1 MKCYIKIG
9 IIIVI
14 RFTLH
19 STRPHDNDNGND
31 HAVVVKLKG
40 NCSTMEKQVTIS
52 HCSNGLIQDKY
63 ICLACFT
70 TGVLI

>member
-40 NCSTMEKQVTIS
+40 NCSTMEK
-52 HCSNGLIQDKY
+52 SNH
-63 ICLACFT
+63 FT
-70 TGVLI
+70 LFKWSDTR